1 MLILLFTIC
10 SFVLAQS
17 GKADVSV
24 NEHEHQHQLR
34 GAVVDSGFGVARGSK
49 ETETD
54 RVQWGETKTEVPGLG
69 ETETGTATVGPYAQC
84 GGQDYLGSTTCI
96 TGYACMSSDDYY
108 SQCRPKEGPVSA
120 GTVGSYGQ
128 CGGKHYSGSTMCSN
142 DWDCV
147 ASDEYYWQCR

>member
-49 ETETD
+49 ETE
-54 RVQWGETKTEVPGLG
+54 
-69 ETETGTATVGPYAQC
+69 TATVGPYAQC